1 MVGES
6 CTGVGGARRGHRLAD
21 LPSGEQP
28 RERALRFG
36 LSVLSDAEVIALL
49 LRTGT
54 ETESALELSRALL
67 AWAGSLHGLA
77 SKSLAE
83 LIRRKGVGGA
93 KAGSLVAGIE
103 LGRRLQSGTSS
114 DHPTL
119 STPADV
125 ARRVIPLLRD
135 RLQEIFLVL
144 VLDAKNGVKVEIE
157 LTRGTL
163 NASLVHPREV
173 FKTAIDHL
181 GSSVIVCHNHPSGNP
196 EPSREDIEITRQL
209 AEAGRILGIPLHDHV
224 IVGGNAFR
232 SMAELGF
239 LAS

>member
-1 MVGES
+1 MTQEAGTGGGES
-6 CTGVGGARRGHRLAD
+6 RRGRRLAD
-21 LPSGEQP
+21 LSSGERP
-28 RERALRFG
+28 RDRALRFG
-36 LSVLSDAEVIALL
+36 FSVLSDAEVIALL

-54 ETESALELSRALL
+54 QKESALELSRALL

-77 SKSLAE
+77 SKSPAE
-83 LIRRKGVGGA
+83 LIRWKGVGGA
-93 KAGSLVAGIE
+93 KASSLVAGIE
-103 LGRRLQSGTSS
+103 LGRRLQS
-114 DHPTL
+114 
-119 STPADV
+119 STPSGQRRLKGPGDV

-135 RLQEIFLVL
+135 RVQEIFMVL
-144 VLDAKNGVKVEIE
+144 VLDAKNGVRAEIE

-163 NASLVHPREV
+163 SASLVHPREV

-181 GSSVIVCHNHPSGNP
+181 GSSVVVCHNHPSGNP
-196 EPSREDIEITRQL
+196 EPSPEDIEITRQL

-224 IVGGNAFR
+224 IVGGNEYR